1 MINKGRRK
9 KTLNEVE
16 PGKATHK
23 NNLSF
28 PEKHHIPRKSLFHR
42 KVNAYDLEFFSINGR
57 KSLFDRKVDVYDL
70 EFF

>member
-28 PEKHHIPRKSLFHR
+28 PEKCHIPRKSLFHR
-42 KVNAYDLEFFSINGR
+42 KVDAYDLEFF
-57 KSLFDRKVDVYDL
+57 
-70 EFF
+70 

>member
-16 PGKATHK
+16 LGKATHK

-28 PEKHHIPRKSLFHR
+28 PEKYHIPRKSLFHR
-42 KVNAYDLEFFSINGR
+42 KVDAYDLEFFLNQWEESPSFTG
-57 KSLFDRKVDVYDL
+57 K
-70 EFF
+70 